1 MAYRD
6 MTLAELAECDGAV
19 PGKALFICCNGVI
32 FDATER
38 GQDFCAFVIDANPIV
53 WSVLHSSYGRPV
65 AGNAVSCVVSR
76 YTILYVIGFLPFQ

>member
-38 GQDFCAFVIDANPIV
+38 GQDFCAFVIDAKLYGLIRAPP
-53 WSVLHSSYGRPV
+53 SYERPV
-65 AGNAVSCVVSR
+65 AG
-76 YTILYVIGFLPFQ
+76 